1 MWSGVLP
8 GKSTTLMYASTVQ
21 QTILG
26 RIPARARTE
35 LQKAAFTEYQAK
47 EKAQLVGWNRIHH

>member
-1 MWSGVLP
+1 
-8 GKSTTLMYASTVQ
+8 MYASTVQ
-21 QTILG
+21 QTIPG

-47 EKAQLVGWNRIHH
+47 EKAELVGWNRMHH